1 MNKQQAIR
9 LLIDFIST
17 VDDDELRAAVA
28 ALVADAPPT
37 PVGAAWNEAAALAE
51 QIAKTGQAGG
61 WATPPAHSEAMERLL
76 HRLIVLLEVMV
87 KLFEETYTMESNA
100 S

>member
-9 LLIDFIST
+9 LLLDLVAA
-17 VDDDELRAAVA
+17 VDDDELREAVA
-28 ALVADAPPT
+28 TVLADAPPT
-37 PVGAAWNEAAALAE
+37 PLGAAWNEAAALTE
-51 QIAKTGQAGG
+51 QISKTAQAGG
-61 WATPPAHSEAMERLL
+61 WATPPKHSEAMERLM

-87 KLFEETYTMESNA
+87 KLFDGTYTMESNE